1 MSSKSRPV
9 TPARRLLD
17 ALGALPVEQERPA
30 SDFGQ
35 PARMAMSHLLE
46 PDAIAGP
53 ESRLGPLEKVH
64 VFWFAGLS
72 CDGCSVSVTGAQSPS
87 IESLVM
93 GAHPGLPRLVLHHP
107 VLNLESGPAYLQAHQ
122 DALAGRLDA
131 PYVVVVEGSLC
142 DETGPI
148 AAGCY
153 WASQGEMPWGAEG
166 AGRSVTPEEWVARLA
181 PGAAAMIA
189 IGTCATWGG
198 IPAGYGNPTDAMGL
212 MDFLGADYRSTA
224 GLPVV
229 NVPGCAPVGDN
240 FTETAAALLYFLQG
254 FGPLPDF
261 DELGRPAWLYGETVH
276 SQCGRA
282 SSYEGDHG
290 PEFGTSDCLVS
301 VGCFGP
307 AVLCNMSSRG
317 AINHAGGCIS
327 AGGACIGC
335 TMPGFPDK
343 FAPFNAPAAAGRLES
358 SRTDLDRESRWDR
371 QGEVPTGWVQVK
383 LSVPGARRGV
393 VTGGR
398 RTDTAKKQPAG
409 RRRQKTVETAAPA
422 AGLI

>member
-1 MSSKSRPV
+1 MSPKSRDV

-17 ALGALPVEQERPA
+17 ALGPLPAGPERPA

-35 PARMAMSHLLE
+35 PARMAMGELLE

-87 IESLVM
+87 VESLVM
-93 GAHPGLPRLVLHHP
+93 GAIPGLPRLVLHHP

-131 PYVVVVEGSLC
+131 PYVVVVEGSLG
-142 DETGPI
+142 DETVPLSLG
-148 AAGCY
+148 GY
-153 WASQGEMPWGAEG
+153 WAGQGELPWGAGG
-166 AGRSVTPEEWVARLA
+166 APRTVTAEEWVARMA
-181 PGAAAMIA
+181 PNAAATIA

-198 IPAGYGNPTDAMGL
+198 IPAGYGNPTGAMGL

-229 NVPGCAPVGDN
+229 NVPGCAPIGDN

-254 FGPLPDF
+254 FGPLPEF

-282 SSYEGDHG
+282 SSFDADHG
-290 PEFGTSDCLVS
+290 PEFGGSDCLVS
-301 VGCFGP
+301 VGCWGP

-343 FAPFNAPAAAGRLES
+343 FAPFAREAPAGRLEGG
-358 SRTDLDRESRWDR
+358 RTDLDREPRWDR
-371 QGEVPTGWVQVK
+371 QGEVPTGWIQVK
-383 LSVPGARRGV
+383 LTVPGARRGV
-393 VTGGR
+393 ATGGR
-398 RTDTAKKQPAG
+398 RTDTAKKPAG
-409 RRRQKTVETAAPA
+409 RRRQQQQAAETSAA
-422 AGLI
+422 L